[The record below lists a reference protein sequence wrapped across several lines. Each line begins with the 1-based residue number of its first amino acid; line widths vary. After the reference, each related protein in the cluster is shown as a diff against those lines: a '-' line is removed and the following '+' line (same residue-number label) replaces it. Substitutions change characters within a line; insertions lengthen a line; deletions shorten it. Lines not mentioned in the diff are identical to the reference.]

1 MKTNNRKS
9 VLSLSLAVLIGC
21 MSASAATD
29 RTITLSQND
38 FSVPAWTQ
46 LQRLVATMP
55 SASTPFSINMTVN
68 GDPSTR
74 MGFAWF
80 TNTGVTDGQ
89 VQLVAKAGATD
100 ADFANPDFTFPAT
113 SSEVKGLNYS
123 IDKNKLVGIEPNQ
136 KVDYMS
142 HKAVAAGLAPATTY
156 SYRVGKD
163 GAWSGIG
170 SFTTAPGKKDESYS
184 FIYITDTQAQYDGMF
199 DVSQKTVHTAIS
211 KVPEAAF
218 VLCNGD
224 LVETSGASNSEWEYE
239 QWFSTMQD
247 VWMNYPLV
255 VTMGNHDKSP
265 NNNFA
270 YHFNNATDF
279 NDRFSPG
286 TDMNGT
292 VFSFVRGDVLF
303 LVISYEDWNK
313 EGYFDSLAAWMR
325 QEVEAH
331 KDTKWRVAS
340 FHKNMFTGSR
350 SHQDDA
356 DGKAVRQ
363 AMLPVFNEL
372 GINVALQGHDHI
384 YEVIGP
390 VNNMNKTLVEGSVEK
405 VETVGDGGERE
416 NMTGKNG
423 GVFDVSKGTL
433 YFLNNSAG
441 KKKYEPRTEADM
453 IASLDKHEIENYWGL
468 FSGKFGQTGEPT
480 FSRVD
485 VTPETITFSTYT
497 VDDLGNAS
505 LFDKFSVVKGASSGI
520 SSISASDATARI
532 INNNGVVTV
541 EGMNPENVKIYDLD
555 GRCVA
560 SADNTAQVPVKHL
573 ASGMYIVCAKHDA
586 DSITAKILV
595 SF

>member
-1 MKTNNRKS
+1 METKKMMRVFLSMAAFLGSMS
-9 VLSLSLAVLIGC
+9 VSVAQTS
-21 MSASAATD
+21 M
-29 RTITLSQND
+29 TLSQND
-38 FSVPAWTQ
+38 FSIPAWTR

-55 SASTPFSINMTVN
+55 QASAPFDINMTVN

-80 TNTGVTDGQ
+80 TNPCVTDGQ
-89 VQLVAKAGATD
+89 VQIVAKPRATD
-100 ADFANPDFTFPAT
+100 ADFANPDFTFTAV

-123 IDKNKLVGIEPNQ
+123 IEKNKLDGVEPNQ
-136 KVDYMS
+136 KIDYTS
-142 HKAVAAGLAPATTY
+142 HKAVAVGLSPATTY
-156 SYRVGKD
+156 SFRVGKA
-163 GAWSGIG
+163 GAWSETG
-170 SFTTAPGKKDESYS
+170 SFKTASGKNDESYS
-184 FIYITDTQAQYDGMF
+184 FIYITDTQAQNDDMF
-199 DVSQKTVHTAIS
+199 NVSQKTLHTAIT

-265 NNNFA
+265 NCNFA
-270 YHFNNATDF
+270 YHFSNSTAF
-279 NDRFSPG
+279 NDNFTPG
-286 TDMNGT
+286 SDMNGT

-313 EGYFDSLAAWMR
+313 EGYLNSLAAWMR

-331 KDTKWRVAS
+331 KDVKWRVAS

-372 GINVALQGHDHI
+372 GINIALQGHDHI

-390 VNNMNKTLVEGSVEK
+390 VNNVSKTLSEGSVEK

-416 NMTGKNG
+416 NMTGKTG
-423 GVFDVSKGTL
+423 GVFNVSKGTL

-441 KKKYEPRTEADM
+441 KKKYEPRNEAEM
-453 IASLDKHEIENYWGL
+453 TASFSKHEIENYWGL

-485 VTPETITFSTYT
+485 VTPQTITFSTYT
-497 VDDLGNAS
+497 VDDLGNAT
-505 LFDKFSVVKGASSGI
+505 LFDSFSVVKETSTGI
-520 SSISASDATARI
+520 NEVQTPAGKAKITSD
-532 INNNGVVTV
+532 NDFVTV
-541 EGMNPENVKIYDLD
+541 EGMNPDCINIYNLD
-555 GRCVA
+555 GMCMV
-560 SADNTAQVPVKHL
+560 SADNTTQVSVRHL
-573 ASGMYIVCAKHDA
+573 PASVYIVRAKQGTETC
-586 DSITAKILV
+586 TAKITIAR
-595 SF
+595 

>member
-1 MKTNNRKS
+1 MKTKSMKS
-9 VLSLSLAVLIGC
+9 VLSLSLAALIGC

-29 RTITLSQND
+29 KTITLSQND

-80 TNTGVTDGQ
+80 TNTGVSDGQ
-89 VQLVAKAGATD
+89 VQIVAKAGATD

-123 IDKNKLVGIEPNQ
+123 IDKNKLAGIEPNQ

-163 GAWSGIG
+163 GEWSGIG
-170 SFTTAPGKKDESYS
+170 SFTTAPSKKDESYS
-184 FIYITDTQAQYDGMF
+184 FIYITDTQAQNDEMF
-199 DVSQKTVHTAIS
+199 DVSQKTVHTAIA

-224 LVETSGASNSEWEYE
+224 LVETSGESNSEWEYE

-279 NDRFSPG
+279 NDRFTPG

-313 EGYFDSLAAWMR
+313 EGYFNSLAAWMR
-325 QEVEAH
+325 QEVAAH
-331 KDTKWRVAS
+331 KDVKWRVAS

-372 GINVALQGHDHI
+372 GINIALQGHDHI

-390 VNNMNKTLVEGSVEK
+390 VNNMDKTLAEGSVEN
-405 VETVGDGGERE
+405 VETIGDGGERE
-416 NMTGKNG
+416 NMTGKTG

-485 VTPETITFSTYT
+485 VTPEIITFSTYT

-520 SSISASDATARI
+520 NDLYESDSAAKIT
-532 INNNGVVTV
+532 NHNGVVMI
-541 EGMNPENVKIYDLD
+541 EGITPENIKIYDLD
-555 GRCVA
+555 GRCVV
-560 SADNTAQVPVKHL
+560 SADSTTQVSVNHL
-573 ASGMYIVCAKHDA
+573 AAGIYIVCAKHGMGT
-586 DSITAKILV
+586 ITSKITV
-595 SF
+595 AM

>member
-123 IDKNKLVGIEPNQ
+123 IDKNKLAGIEPNQ

-520 SSISASDATARI
+520 SSISASEAAARI

-560 SADNTAQVPVKHL
+560 SADNTAQVSVKQL
-573 ASGMYIVCAKHDA
+573 AAGVYIVRAKQGA
-586 DSITAKILV
+586 ETCTAKIAIV
-595 SF
+595 G

>member
-1 MKTNNRKS
+1 MAR
-9 VLSLSLAVLIGC
+9 VLLSLAALLGG
-21 MSASAATD
+21 MSVSVA
-29 RTITLSQND
+29 RTSITLSEDD
-38 FSVPAWTQ
+38 FSIPSWTR

-55 SASTPFSINMTVN
+55 SASAPFDINMTVN

-80 TNTGVTDGQ
+80 TNPGVADGQ
-89 VQLVAKAGATD
+89 VQIVAKSGATE
-100 ADFANPDFTFPAT
+100 ADFANPDFTFAAV

-123 IDKNKLVGIEPNQ
+123 IEKNNLEGIEPNQ
-136 KVDYMS
+136 KMDYTS
-142 HKAVAAGLAPATTY
+142 HKALAVGLSPATTY
-156 SYRVGKD
+156 SYRVGRN

-170 SFTTAPGKKDESYS
+170 SFRTAPGKKDESYS
-184 FIYITDTQAQYDGMF
+184 FIYITDTQAQNDAMF
-199 DVSQKTVHTAIS
+199 NVSQKTIHAAIT

-224 LVETSGASNSEWEYE
+224 LVETSGDSNSEWEYE

-255 VTMGNHDKSP
+255 VTMGNHDKSS
-265 NNNFA
+265 NGNFA
-270 YHFNNATDF
+270 YHFNNSTAF
-279 NDRFSPG
+279 NDNFAPG

-313 EGYFDSLAAWMR
+313 EGYLNSLAAWMR

-331 KDTKWRVAS
+331 KDVKWRVAS

-356 DGKAVRQ
+356 DGKAVRK
-363 AMLPVFNEL
+363 AMLPVFDEL

-390 VNNMNKTLVEGSVEK
+390 VNNVSKTICEGSVEK
-405 VETVGDGGERE
+405 VETVGEGGGRE
-416 NMTGKNG
+416 NMTGKSG
-423 GVFDVSKGTL
+423 GVFNVSNGTL

-453 IASLDKHEIENYWGL
+453 IASYDKHEIENYWGL

-480 FSRVD
+480 FSQVD
-485 VTPETITFSTYT
+485 VAPQTITFSTYT
-497 VDDLGNAS
+497 VDDLGNAT
-505 LFDKFSVVKGASSGI
+505 LFDSFSVVKDGQSGI
-520 SSISASDATARI
+520 DELTSQSDQAKITGA
-532 INNNGVVTV
+532 NGIVTV
-541 EGMNPENVKIYDLD
+541 EGMNPENIQIYNLE
-555 GRCVA
+555 GMCVA
-560 SADNTAQVPVKHL
+560 SADNTTQVSVKHL
-573 ASGMYIVCAKHDA
+573 PA
-586 DSITAKILV
+586 DVYVVRARQGSEICTAKISV
-595 SF
+595 AGE

>member
-1 MKTNNRKS
+1 MAAFLGSMS
-9 VLSLSLAVLIGC
+9 VSVAQTS
-21 MSASAATD
+21 M
-29 RTITLSQND
+29 TLSQND

-80 TNTGVTDGQ
+80 TNSGIADGE
-89 VQLVAKAGATD
+89 VQIVAKAGATD
-100 ADFANPDFTFPAT
+100 ADFASPDLTFQAT
-113 SSEVKGLNYS
+113 TGEVKGLNYS
-123 IDKNKLVGIEPNQ
+123 IEKNKLEGIEPNQ

-142 HKAVAAGLAPATTY
+142 HKAVATGLAPSTTY

-163 GAWSGIG
+163 GAWSEIG
-170 SFTTAPGKKDESYS
+170 SFTTASGKKDESYS

-211 KVPEAAF
+211 QVPDAAF

-224 LVETSGASNSEWEYE
+224 LVETSGVSNSEWEYE

-279 NDRFSPG
+279 NDRFNPG

-313 EGYFDSLAAWMR
+313 EGYFDSLSAWMR
-325 QEVEAH
+325 QEVAAH
-331 KDTKWRVAS
+331 KDAKWRVAS
-340 FHKNMFTGSR
+340 FHKNMFTGSK

-390 VNNMNKTLVEGSVEK
+390 VNNLDKTFIEGSVEK

-416 NMTGKNG
+416 NMTGKTG

-453 IASLDKHEIENYWGL
+453 IASLNKHEIENYWGL

-485 VTPETITFSTYT
+485 VNPQTITFSTYT
-497 VDDLGNAS
+497 VDDLGNAT
-505 LFDKFSVVKGASSGI
+505 LFDSFSVVKNTSTGI
-520 SSISASDATARI
+520 NEVRTPAGKAKITSD
-532 INNNGVVTV
+532 NDFVTV
-541 EGMNPENVKIYDLD
+541 EGITPDCVKIYNLD
-555 GRCVA
+555 GMCLV
-560 SADNTAQVPVKHL
+560 SADNTSQVSVKHL
-573 ASGMYIVCAKHDA
+573 PASVYIVRATQGAEIC
-586 DSITAKILV
+586 TAKITIAR
-595 SF
+595 

>member
-1 MKTNNRKS
+1 MAR
-9 VLSLSLAVLIGC
+9 VLLSLAALLGG
-21 MSASAATD
+21 MSVSVA
-29 RTITLSQND
+29 RTSIKLSEDD
-38 FSVPAWTQ
+38 FSIPSWTR

-55 SASTPFSINMTVN
+55 SASAPFDINMTVN

-80 TNTGVTDGQ
+80 TNPGVADGQ
-89 VQLVAKAGATD
+89 VQIVAKSGATE
-100 ADFANPDFTFPAT
+100 ADFVNPDFTFAAV
-113 SSEVKGLNYS
+113 SCDVKGLNYS
-123 IDKNKLVGIEPNQ
+123 IEKNNLEGIEPNQ
-136 KVDYMS
+136 KMDYTS
-142 HKAVAAGLAPATTY
+142 HKALAVGLSPATTY
-156 SYRVGKD
+156 SYRVGRN

-170 SFTTAPGKKDESYS
+170 SFRTAPGKKDESYS
-184 FIYITDTQAQYDGMF
+184 FIYITDTQAQNDAMF
-199 DVSQKTVHTAIS
+199 NVSQKTIHAAIT

-224 LVETSGASNSEWEYE
+224 LVETSGDSNSEWEYE

-265 NNNFA
+265 NGNFA
-270 YHFNNATDF
+270 YHFNNSTAF
-279 NDRFSPG
+279 NDNFAPG

-313 EGYFDSLAAWMR
+313 EGYLNSLAAWMR

-331 KDTKWRVAS
+331 KDVKWRVAS

-356 DGKAVRQ
+356 DGKAVRK

-390 VNNMNKTLVEGSVEK
+390 VNNVSKTICEGSVEK
-405 VETVGDGGERE
+405 VETVGEGGGRE
-416 NMTGKNG
+416 NMTGKSG
-423 GVFDVSKGTL
+423 GVFNVSNGTL

-453 IASLDKHEIENYWGL
+453 IASYDKHEIENYWGL

-480 FSRVD
+480 FSQVD
-485 VTPETITFSTYT
+485 VAPQTITFSTYT
-497 VDDLGNAS
+497 VDDLGNAT
-505 LFDKFSVVKGASSGI
+505 LFDSFSVVKDGQSGI
-520 SSISASDATARI
+520 DELTSQSDQAKITGA
-532 INNNGVVTV
+532 NGIVTV
-541 EGMNPENVKIYDLD
+541 EGMNPENIQIYNLE
-555 GRCVA
+555 GMCVA
-560 SADNTAQVPVKHL
+560 SADNTTQVSVKHL
-573 ASGMYIVCAKHDA
+573 PA
-586 DSITAKILV
+586 DVYVVRARQGSEICTAKISV
-595 SF
+595 AGE

>member
-1 MKTNNRKS
+1 
-9 VLSLSLAVLIGC
+9 
-21 MSASAATD
+21 
-29 RTITLSQND
+29 
-38 FSVPAWTQ
+38 
-46 LQRLVATMP
+46 
-55 SASTPFSINMTVN
+55 
-68 GDPSTR
+68 
-74 MGFAWF
+74 
-80 TNTGVTDGQ
+80 
-89 VQLVAKAGATD
+89 
-100 ADFANPDFTFPAT
+100 
-113 SSEVKGLNYS
+113 
-123 IDKNKLVGIEPNQ
+123 
-136 KVDYMS
+136 
-142 HKAVAAGLAPATTY
+142 
-156 SYRVGKD
+156 
-163 GAWSGIG
+163 
-170 SFTTAPGKKDESYS
+170 
-184 FIYITDTQAQYDGMF
+184 MF
-199 DVSQKTVHTAIS
+199 DVSQKTVHAAIS
-211 KVPEAAF
+211 KVPDAAF

-390 VNNMNKTLVEGSVEK
+390 VNNLNKTLVEGSVEK

-441 KKKYEPRTEADM
+441 KKKYEPRTEAEM
-453 IASLDKHEIENYWGL
+453 IASLGKHEIENYWGL

-520 SSISASDATARI
+520 SSISASEAAARI

-560 SADNTAQVPVKHL
+560 SADNTAQVSVKQL
-573 ASGMYIVCAKHDA
+573 AAGVYIVRAKQGA
-586 DSITAKILV
+586 ETCTAKIAIV
-595 SF
+595 G

>member
-1 MKTNNRKS
+1 MKTNYRQS

-29 RTITLSQND
+29 TTITLSQND

-80 TNTGVTDGQ
+80 TNNGVSGGQ
-89 VQLVAKAGATD
+89 VQILAKAGATD

-123 IDKNKLVGIEPNQ
+123 IEKNKLSGIEPNQ
-136 KVDYMS
+136 KVDYTS
-142 HKAVAAGLAPATTY
+142 HKAVAVGLAPATTY

-163 GAWSGIG
+163 DAWSEIG
-170 SFTTAPGKKDESYS
+170 SFTTAPGQKDESYS

-199 DVSQKTVHTAIS
+199 DVSQKTVHTAIC
-211 KVPEAAF
+211 KVPDAAF

-247 VWMNYPLV
+247 VWMNYPIV

-356 DGKAVRQ
+356 DGNAVRQ

-390 VNNMNKTLVEGSVEK
+390 VNNLNKTLVEGSVEK

-441 KKKYEPRTEADM
+441 KKKYEPRTEAEM
-453 IASLDKHEIENYWGL
+453 IASLGKHEIENYWGL

-520 SSISASDATARI
+520 SSISASEAAARI

-560 SADNTAQVPVKHL
+560 SADNTAQVSVKQL
-573 ASGMYIVCAKHDA
+573 AAGVYIVRAKQGA
-586 DSITAKILV
+586 ETCTAKIAIV
-595 SF
+595 G

>member
-123 IDKNKLVGIEPNQ
+123 IDKNKLAGIEPNQ

-170 SFTTAPGKKDESYS
+170 SFSTAPGKKDESYS

-573 ASGMYIVCAKHDA
+573 AAGMYIVCAKHDA

>member
-1 MKTNNRKS
+1 METKKMMRVFLSMAAFLGSMS
-9 VLSLSLAVLIGC
+9 VSVAQTS
-21 MSASAATD
+21 M
-29 RTITLSQND
+29 TLSQND
-38 FSVPAWTQ
+38 FSIPAWTR

-55 SASTPFSINMTVN
+55 QASAPFDINMTVN

-80 TNTGVTDGQ
+80 TNPSVTDGQ
-89 VQLVAKAGATD
+89 VQIVAKPGATD
-100 ADFANPDFTFPAT
+100 ADFDNPDFTFTAV

-123 IDKNKLVGIEPNQ
+123 IEKNKLDGVEPNQ
-136 KVDYMS
+136 KIDYTS
-142 HKAVAAGLAPATTY
+142 HKAVAVGLSPATTY
-156 SYRVGKD
+156 SFRVGKA
-163 GAWSGIG
+163 GAWSETG
-170 SFTTAPGKKDESYS
+170 SFKTASGKNDESYS
-184 FIYITDTQAQYDGMF
+184 FIYITDTQAQNDDMF
-199 DVSQKTVHTAIS
+199 DVSQKTLHTAIT

-224 LVETSGASNSEWEYE
+224 LVETSGEANSEWEYE

-265 NNNFA
+265 NCNFA
-270 YHFNNATDF
+270 YHFSNSTAF
-279 NDRFSPG
+279 NDNFTPG
-286 TDMNGT
+286 SDMNGT

-313 EGYFDSLAAWMR
+313 EGYLNSLAAWMR

-331 KDTKWRVAS
+331 KDVKWRVAS

-363 AMLPVFNEL
+363 AMLPVFDEL
-372 GINVALQGHDHI
+372 GINIALQGHDHI

-390 VNNMNKTLVEGSVEK
+390 VNNVSKALSEGSVEK

-416 NMTGKNG
+416 NMTGKTG
-423 GVFDVSKGTL
+423 GVFNVSKGTL

-441 KKKYEPRTEADM
+441 KKKYEPRTEAEM
-453 IASLDKHEIENYWGL
+453 TASFSKHEIENYWGL

-485 VTPETITFSTYT
+485 VTPQTITFSTYT
-497 VDDLGNAS
+497 VDDLGNAT
-505 LFDKFSVVKGASSGI
+505 LFDSFSVVKETSTGI
-520 SSISASDATARI
+520 NEVRTPAGKAKITSDNDI
-532 INNNGVVTV
+532 VTV
-541 EGMNPENVKIYDLD
+541 EGMNPDCINIYNFD
-555 GRCVA
+555 GMCMA
-560 SADNTAQVPVKHL
+560 SADNTAQVSVKHL
-573 ASGMYIVCAKHDA
+573 PASVYIVRAKQGA
-586 DSITAKILV
+586 EICTAKITIDR
-595 SF
+595 

>member
-1 MKTNNRKS
+1 MKTNYRKS

-21 MSASAATD
+21 MSASADTD

-80 TNTGVTDGQ
+80 TNTGVSDGQ
-89 VQLVAKAGATD
+89 VQILAKTGATD

-123 IDKNKLVGIEPNQ
+123 IEKNKLSGIEPNQ
-136 KVDYMS
+136 KVDYTS
-142 HKAVAAGLAPATTY
+142 HKAVAVGLAPATTY

-163 GAWSGIG
+163 DAWSEIG
-170 SFTTAPGKKDESYS
+170 SFTTAPGQKDESYS

-199 DVSQKTVHTAIS
+199 DVSQKTVHAAIS
-211 KVPEAAF
+211 KVPDAAF

-372 GINVALQGHDHI
+372 GINVALPRQQSKI
-384 YEVIGP
+384 A
-390 VNNMNKTLVEGSVEK
+390 
-405 VETVGDGGERE
+405 
-416 NMTGKNG
+416 
-423 GVFDVSKGTL
+423 VS
-433 YFLNNSAG
+433 
-441 KKKYEPRTEADM
+441 
-453 IASLDKHEIENYWGL
+453 
-468 FSGKFGQTGEPT
+468 
-480 FSRVD
+480 
-485 VTPETITFSTYT
+485 
-497 VDDLGNAS
+497 
-505 LFDKFSVVKGASSGI
+505 
-520 SSISASDATARI
+520 
-532 INNNGVVTV
+532 
-541 EGMNPENVKIYDLD
+541 
-555 GRCVA
+555 
-560 SADNTAQVPVKHL
+560 
-573 ASGMYIVCAKHDA
+573 
-586 DSITAKILV
+586 
-595 SF
+595 